1 MWKCITRKLIRQR
14 LPGPQIWM
22 RNLARSPLLSSFPT
36 AFDPEPFPLFLSFF
50 LFSLF
55 FFFLFSFSRQIDFIF
70 SDKTGTLTR
79 NQMEFRKCSVAGVKY
94 GLGFTDAARGAAK
107 RLGKT
112 LPPDHPVDSDDPFWN
127 FYDPALLDNLTKGH
141 ETASFIREFLTF
153 LAVCHTVIPERDK
166 TNQNSESFFS
176 SFFLLF
182 LFSCPTN
189 LSPF

>member
-1 MWKCITRKLIRQR
+1 
-14 LPGPQIWM
+14 
-22 RNLARSPLLSSFPT
+22 
-36 AFDPEPFPLFLSFF
+36 
-50 LFSLF
+50 
-55 FFFLFSFSRQIDFIF
+55 
-70 SDKTGTLTR
+70 
-79 NQMEFRKCSVAGVKY
+79 MEFRKCSVAGVKY

-176 SFFLLF
+176 SFFLLSSFF
-182 LFSCPTN
+182 LPDQPFS
-189 LSPF
+189 LLEILYQAASPDEAALVSAAKNFGFFFNVRIFHCYFFIFYFIFYFILFYFILFYF